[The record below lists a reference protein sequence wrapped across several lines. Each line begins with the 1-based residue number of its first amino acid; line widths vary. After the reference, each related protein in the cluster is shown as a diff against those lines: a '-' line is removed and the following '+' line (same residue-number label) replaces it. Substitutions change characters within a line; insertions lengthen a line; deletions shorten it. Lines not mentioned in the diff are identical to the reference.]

1 MADSLVAGPNPQCS
15 GRGRLDTIDL
25 NGTDLGRRS
34 GKMRAPKAPA
44 TERPEPL
51 IGSCWVRSHE
61 QLRTTAGRS
70 GHRTFLRSANHSTY
84 SPLTSDGGDGAVEF
98 EFPHPAAVSPPGS
111 CQEAWSPRVG
121 LTPGRDWEPSP
132 PRGSVVV
139 LAGRATGVP

>member
-51 IGSCWVRSHE
+51 SVRAGS
-61 QLRTTAGRS
+61 A
-70 GHRTFLRSANHSTY
+70 A
-84 SPLTSDGGDGAVEF
+84 TSNYGQQQA
-98 EFPHPAAVSPPGS
+98 
-111 CQEAWSPRVG
+111 
-121 LTPGRDWEPSP
+121 
-132 PRGSVVV
+132 
-139 LAGRATGVP
+139 